1 MELNL
6 QDMNYISEVFLVG
19 NKCVLI
25 ANRELST
32 EELDDTYG
40 EFWDQGVSEDVV
52 ITVISSSKKSSIA
65 NNPELR
71 LIVNEGLRVYSV
83 AS

>member
-1 MELNL
+1 MSLNL
-6 QDMNYISEVFLVG
+6 QGMDYISEVFLVG
-19 NKCVLI
+19 DKCVLI
-25 ANRELST
+25 ANREMT
-32 EELDDTYG
+32 AEELDDTYG

-52 ITVISSSKKSSIA
+52 ITVVNLSKKSSIA

-71 LIVNEGLRVYSV
+71 LIVDERARVYGI